1 MAMAPL
7 ELHTP
12 LKRTVRGYL
21 SLGPFSIAVKPP
33 KYPERGRGF
42 TVKSLPSFLFLPA
55 GAGRLHSGFGW
66 AASASRNTLALLLST
81 TTVPVS
87 TQAGMAGA
95 GAVRQSLNSCTA
107 L

>member
-1 MAMAPL
+1 MVFGPI

-12 LKRTVRGYL
+12 GHANGSRLPFPRTVLNR
-21 SLGPFSIAVKPP
+21 SKPP

-42 TVKSLPSFLFLPA
+42 TVKPLPSFLTSSTGTAFQ
-55 GAGRLHSGFGW
+55 SGFGW
-66 AASASRNTLALLLST
+66 AASASRKTLALLLST